1 MTVKTPKKTVF
12 DISAGR
18 KYQKPNLS
26 SRTGGG
32 YVENMEKP
40 HGMRILLRGEAAEH
54 GRHWH
59 CFGMPLRRD

>member
-1 MTVKTPKKTVF
+1 MTAKTPKKTVF

-26 SRTGGG
+26 SGTGGG

-40 HGMRILLRGEAAEH
+40 HGMRILLRGEARLLNTEDI
-54 GRHWH
+54 GTVLV
-59 CFGMPLRRD
+59 CP